1 MWIEMLSDQIKAGG
15 IYLKGQRLDPPESI
29 VEQFDEDSWKKSC
42 APWDVNVPPEQL
54 ALRNAEARLRDARGD
69 LASIESALRAAEPH
83 VAKLKKN
90 QKTATAEVEAAAKDL
105 DQAQKAIAEAAAK
118 AAAEAAA
125 KAAAEAAA
133 KAAAEL
139 EQPAA
144 ESEQASPDSEQPA
157 AEKEVKSDGPE
168 KQEKQ
173 KPERKPPKK
182 H

>member
-125 KAAAEAAA
+125 KAAAE
-133 KAAAEL
+133 L